1 LEDVADKFH
10 LRNTLTTN
18 ARWLAPVGWKKNKS
32 GRSKADGLTDD
43 ELSFLLT
50 DHTGEFGEDILR
62 KCDVFIN
69 ASGFLQSLAVANHT
83 RREDYGG
90 VLVHSADIRAI
101 IRLAEKRVAVIA
113 T

>member
-10 LRNTLTTN
+10 LENTLLPD

-50 DHTGEFGEDILR
+50 ESPLAKLGKTLLR
-62 KCDVFIN
+62 SATFFIN
-69 ASGFLQSLAVANHT
+69 ASGFFNH
-83 RREDYGG
+83 GG
-90 VLVHSADIRAI
+90 GQPHQGEKTMEEYLSIVLTTSHH
-101 IRLAEKRVAVIA
+101 
-113 T
+113 